1 MILDERTEFAD
12 AVALNTGAPGTFNVG
27 DLIDS
32 SVARDLGQ
40 QQVFLVI
47 QITTAVTSAGAATVQ
62 FQIASD
68 ATSTVDTAGTQTI
81 HYTSAA
87 IPKATLVAGYQ
98 LVIPLPAENP
108 AYERYLAVQQVTGVA
123 ALTAGAI
130 NAFLTLDP
138 NGNKSYPDAV
148 N

>member
-12 AVALNTGAPGTFNVG
+12 AVALNTGAAGTYNVG
-27 DLIDS
+27 DIIDS

-40 QQVFLVI
+40 KPVYLVI
-47 QITTAVTSAGAATVQ
+47 QVTTAVTSVGAATVS

-68 ATSTVDTAGTQTI
+68 ATSTISTTTQTI
-81 HYTSAA
+81 HYTSMA
-87 IPKATLVAGYQ
+87 IPKASLVAGYQ
-98 LVIPLPAENP
+98 LVIPLPAEMP
-108 AYERYLAVQQVTGVA
+108 AYERYLAVQQITGVA

-138 NGNKSYPDAV
+138 NGNKSYPDGA

>member
-12 AVALNTGAPGTFNVG
+12 ATALNTGAAGTYNVG
-27 DLIDS
+27 DIIDS
-32 SVARDLGQ
+32 GVARDLGQ
-40 QQVFLVI
+40 QPVYLVI

-62 FQIASD
+62 FQLVSD
-68 ATSTVDTAGTQTI
+68 ATSTISTTTQTI
-81 HYTSAA
+81 HAITAA

-98 LVIPLPAENP
+98 LVIPLPAEQP
-108 AYERYLAVQQVTGVA
+108 AYERYLAIQQVTGVA

-138 NGNKSYPDAV
+138 NGNRAYPDAV